1 MFGIWLSFSV
11 FFTPPLP
18 AVFIAK
24 SPDFCTIAQCQ
35 CVLRNLHV
43 NSTASC
49 KYRVNAAQISL
60 SPTQTIC
67 FLCCPKWRNTV
78 RRMPFSFKMETVC
91 VDVYLI

>member
-11 FFTPPLP
+11 FSHPPLP

-24 SPDFCTIAQCQ
+24 SPDFCTIAQSR
-35 CVLRNLHV
+35 CVLRYLHV

-60 SPTQTIC
+60 SPTQTAGFFVAGSGKILSC
-67 FLCCPKWRNTV
+67 TSRFLSK
-78 RRMPFSFKMETVC
+78 
-91 VDVYLI
+91 